1 MHNLPEIKILY
12 NRLKASAK
20 KRNIPFTLTISDLH
34 ELGWPISCP
43 ILGIPLKFN
52 RGQAEDNSYSIDRID
67 STKGYSI
74 DNITVISLRANKLK
88 NNATINELQ
97 QLSEFYAASDQSQS
111 PR

>member
-1 MHNLPEIKILY
+1 MHNLPEIKTLY

-20 KRNIPFTLTISDLH
+20 KRNIPFKLTLSDLH

-52 RGQAEDNSYSIDRID
+52 RGQAQDDSYSIDRID
-67 STKGYSI
+67 SKLGYTI

-88 NNATINELQ
+88 NNATLEEMTKLQ
-97 QLSEFYAASDQSQS
+97 SFYDQNAL
-111 PR
+111 